1 MNKSG
6 QVTYR
11 NEDKD
16 SLVVASDDIEG
27 FHCQPINCRG
37 VSQNLQN
44 VVNAVN
50 SRCDDWKIKYKSSMR
65 YFREAI
71 VRANKNEDDHKD

>member
-27 FHCQPINCRG
+27 GNGLPFDCLG
-37 VSQNLQN
+37 VENQLQN
-44 VVNAVN
+44 IV
-50 SRCDDWKIKYKSSMR
+50 KSVKKSP
-65 YFREAI
+65 
-71 VRANKNEDDHKD
+71 